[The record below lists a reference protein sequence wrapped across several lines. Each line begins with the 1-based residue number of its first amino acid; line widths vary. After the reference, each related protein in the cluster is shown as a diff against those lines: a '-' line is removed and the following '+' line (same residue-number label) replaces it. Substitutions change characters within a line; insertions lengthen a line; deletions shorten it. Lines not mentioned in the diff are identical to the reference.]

1 MPSTTLD
8 APDRTGAAPLAAW
21 AAICLI
27 WGSTFYA
34 VRVGVETI
42 PPWTMMGT
50 RSVIAGLILLAV
62 ARLTGAAMPG
72 RRGLASAAASG
83 SLMFLCGHGVL
94 AWAETRV
101 PSAAAAVLSCTVSLF
116 TPLAAWIVGA
126 AHRPSPI
133 AVAGLLTG
141 FAGVVILVDPS
152 ASHLDLFAAL
162 AIVFSNL
169 CWAFAAGIARRWRPA
184 PSAPSALLGSALQL
198 TIGGAMCLAAGGL
211 RGEWSGPMLAHI
223 SLRSALGLAY
233 LITFGSLVAFACY
246 GWLIQVW
253 QPDRASTYAYIN
265 PIVAMIIGVGL
276 AGEVFGLREF
286 LATALILG
294 AVAMVMVGP
303 KAIKGSG
310 SFLKKRTKK
319 LLEF

>member
-8 APDRTGAAPLAAW
+8 APDRTGTAPLAAW

-34 VRVGVETI
+34 VRVAVETI
-42 PPWTMMGT
+42 PPWTMMGSRALT
-50 RSVIAGLILLAV
+50 AGLILLVFAI
-62 ARLTGAAMPG
+62 LTGASLPG

-101 PSAAAAVLSCTVSLF
+101 PSGAAAVLSCTVSLF
-116 TPLAAWIVGA
+116 TPLAAWAVGA
-126 AHRPSPI
+126 AHRPGAI

-152 ASHLDLFAAL
+152 AGHLDLLAGL

-184 PSAPSALLGSALQL
+184 ASVLLGSALQL
-198 TIGGAMCLAAGGL
+198 TIGGAVCLAAGGL
-211 RGEWSGPMLAHI
+211 RGEWHGAMLAHI
-223 SLRSALGLAY
+223 SWRSAFGLAY
-233 LITFGSLVAFACY
+233 LITFGSLIAFACY

-265 PIVAMIIGVGL
+265 PIVAMVIGAGF
-276 AGEVFGLREF
+276 AGEMFGVREI

-294 AVAMVMVGP
+294 AVAMVMFGP
-303 KAIKGSG
+303 KVAKGSS
-310 SFLKKRTKK
+310 SFLKKRTEK
-319 LLEF
+319 LLPL